1 MRRERVEVKEY
12 TRITSNQEALDGY
25 QSVSEAFFEDLE
37 LFFDEFSVSNAHAD
51 ASEFL
56 RIGKHR
62 RIGKYISVNNYV
74 GVIQTSKGHQVQIL
88 PKIDLGSKSEDA
100 DELKYN
106 AVTKK
111 IFRKMLKSVR
121 DIPFKHL
128 DATDLNIDRMPLFE
142 IFIRMYL

>member
-12 TRITSNQEALDGY
+12 TRITNNQEAQEGY

-37 LFFDEFSVSNAHAD
+37 LFFDEFRVSNAHAD

-111 IFRKMLKSVR
+111 IFRKMLKIHVY
-121 DIPFKHL
+121 
-128 DATDLNIDRMPLFE
+128 T
-142 IFIRMYL
+142 MYY